1 MILLRYLDVC
11 LVLATGPFVLVG
23 GLPAL
28 GYVIGA
34 FAWLLT
40 RAGTELAHARAR
52 RARDARVKAGL
63 HVAGM
68 MGRIWLVALAI
79 LIARFAVGKDDAIM
93 SAALELAAFTVYFL
107 MSFVIREGP
116 LQGAAGAQGE
126 PSVS

>member
-1 MILLRYLDVC
+1 VILLRYLDVC

-40 RAGTELAHARAR
+40 RAGAELAHTRAR

-93 SAALELAAFTVYFL
+93 CAVLELAAFTIYFL
-107 MSFVIREGP
+107 MSFVIRESP
-116 LQGAAGAQGE
+116 LQGASTAQGE